1 MTMEPKPYIE
11 KEIKSWEQYKNF
23 VDKLSNNWIFRGQ
36 SNSEWELK
44 TSLER
49 TRFFNKFDGVETS
62 FLIDFQRAAKN
73 FLGEKDIPNDV
84 IEWLAL
90 MQHHGAPTRLIDFT
104 KSPFTASYFAFE
116 QVESN
121 INNIAIWAIDTN
133 LISKFVVRYLK
144 PYYPKE
150 FEKSHNLLSDET
162 FEKLFFQ
169 NNFDCIMPI
178 EPFKMNKR
186 YYLQQSIFISPGNSI
201 NPFMEQMDFLSE
213 ANYKPMIKFIISSEL
228 QREVLTD
235 LEKMNINRATLF
247 PDLDGYARSLK
258 TKYDLKN
265 NFEDSIK
272 MDKIETEFLKQE
284 NIITKNN

>member
-1 MTMEPKPYIE
+1 MDQKPYIE
-11 KEIKSWEQYKNF
+11 REIKTWKQFKDF

-36 SNSEWELK
+36 ANAEWELK

-49 TRFFNKFDGVETS
+49 TNFFNKYDGIETT

-73 FLGEKDIPNDV
+73 FLGEKEIPGSV

-116 QVESN
+116 QIDTNVK
-121 INNIAIWAIDTN
+121 NIAIWALDTN
-133 LISKFVVRYLK
+133 LITNFVINYLK
-144 PYYPKE
+144 PYFPE
-150 FEKSHNLLSDET
+150 DFEKSHNLLSDEI

-169 NNFDCIMPI
+169 NNYDCIMPV

-201 NPFMEQMDFLSE
+201 NPFMEQMDFLSD
-213 ANYKPMIKFIISSEL
+213 ANHKPIIKFIISVDL
-228 QREVLTD
+228 QKDVLTD
-235 LEKMNINRATLF
+235 LEKMNINRASLF

-258 TKYDLKN
+258 MKYSIMN
-265 NFEDSIK
+265 NFKESL
-272 MDKIETEFLKQE
+272 KINTEEIEFLKHE
-284 NIITKNN
+284 NIIINNK